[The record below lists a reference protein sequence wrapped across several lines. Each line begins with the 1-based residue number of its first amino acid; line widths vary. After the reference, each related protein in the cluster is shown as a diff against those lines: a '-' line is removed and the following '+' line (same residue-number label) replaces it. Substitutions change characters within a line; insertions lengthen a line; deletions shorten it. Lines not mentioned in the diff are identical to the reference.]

1 MADLTRYF
9 PAGGGAGGGST
20 VKGRQARARRPTGTG
35 TGADLRRSR
44 VAPVDGRTHM
54 ADSDIPHPSPLLLP
68 DEIHQAVKPGTA
80 LLRLETTR
88 SREGLLDGAWW
99 PRTRDIET
107 ELPALISVLSGHLG
121 PITRVGVDASAW
133 NGLPARLVIDG
144 QVVHLDS
151 DPVGDDT
158 VLITRGH
165 NDHFAL
171 LVVPPDTT
179 ADAAREAMARA
190 VRADNI
196 TQAAQILI
204 ATTPEPTD
212 GGSADPAA

>member
-1 MADLTRYF
+1 MT
-9 PAGGGAGGGST
+9 
-20 VKGRQARARRPTGTG
+20 
-35 TGADLRRSR
+35 
-44 VAPVDGRTHM
+44 
-54 ADSDIPHPSPLLLP
+54 DSDTPHKPPLLLP
-68 DEIHQAVKPGTA
+68 DAIHQAVKPGTA

-99 PRTRDIET
+99 PRTYDIKT
-107 ELPALISVLSGHLG
+107 ELPALISVLTGHLG
-121 PITRVGVDASAW
+121 PITRVGVDAAAW
-133 NGLPARLVIDG
+133 NGLPTRLVIDD

-151 DPVGDDT
+151 DPVGDNT

-196 TQAAQILI
+196 TEAAQILI
-204 ATTPEPTD
+204 ATTPKPQ
-212 GGSADPAA
+212 

>member
-1 MADLTRYF
+1 
-9 PAGGGAGGGST
+9 
-20 VKGRQARARRPTGTG
+20 
-35 TGADLRRSR
+35 
-44 VAPVDGRTHM
+44 M
-54 ADSDIPHPSPLLLP
+54 ADSDTPPRPPLLLP
-68 DEIHQAVKPGTA
+68 ESIHQAIQPGTA
-80 LLRLETTR
+80 LLRLVTTR

-99 PRTRDIET
+99 PRTRDIGT
-107 ELPALISVLSGHLG
+107 ELPALISVLTGHLG

-133 NGLPARLVIDG
+133 NGLTTRLVIDG

-171 LVVPPDTT
+171 LVIPPDTT

-190 VRADNI
+190 VQADNI

-204 ATTPEPTD
+204 ATTPDPPD

>member
-1 MADLTRYF
+1 
-9 PAGGGAGGGST
+9 
-20 VKGRQARARRPTGTG
+20 
-35 TGADLRRSR
+35 
-44 VAPVDGRTHM
+44 M
-54 ADSDIPHPSPLLLP
+54 ADSDIPHTPPLLLP
-68 DEIHQAVKPGTA
+68 DAIHHAVKPGTA

-107 ELPALISVLSGHLG
+107 ELPALISVLTGHLG
-121 PITRVGVDASAW
+121 PITRVGLDASAW
-133 NGLPARLVIDG
+133 NGLPTRLVIDD

-158 VLITRGH
+158 VLITRGD
-165 NDHFAL
+165 NDLFAL

-204 ATTPEPTD
+204 ATTPEPE
-212 GGSADPAA
+212 